1 MATTTAQHTTK
12 WQQHASLAS
21 FLSASLP
28 ACSSF
33 IDPTLLQD
41 FKEIWQQLSS
51 GEAVLAIWPSATKE
65 GNIVVTDESIPYLQ
79 YQDDFVKRVCSHVD
93 EPDTI
98 RDLRRAY
105 TGYMDLPVADVVAHM
120 EHMEELARRANAFD
134 DVVLRCCGI
143 TAPSPPTG
151 LSYTDPTI
159 DFTIQHQPLMKK
171 TKTTTTTTCK
181 RKRCKLMA
189 APPSASGGTRPR
201 GSHRGPGADRKK
213 TCPNCG
219 RKEFNNKKTCGGCMY
234 SFRSCTV

>member
-1 MATTTAQHTTK
+1 MANTAETTHGLSCFP
-12 WQQHASLAS
+12 SLLLADT
-21 FLSASLP
+21 SATYSTL
-28 ACSSF
+28 
-33 IDPTLLQD
+33 IDPSLLQD

-51 GEAVLAIWPSATKE
+51 GEAVIAIWSSTTKE
-65 GNIVVTDESIPYLQ
+65 GNVIVTDESIPYLQ

-189 APPSASGGTRPR
+189 APPSASGGARPR

>member
-1 MATTTAQHTTK
+1 MATTSTTQHTSKT
-12 WQQHASLAS
+12 LEEVS

-28 ACSSF
+28 VACSSCSIL

-65 GNIVVTDESIPYLQ
+65 GNIVVIDESIPYLQ

-120 EHMEELARRANAFD
+120 EHMEELARQARAFD

-151 LSYTDPTI
+151 LSSYTDPTI
-159 DFTIQHQPLMKK
+159 DFTIQHQPLMK
-171 TKTTTTTTCK
+171 TTTTTCK
-181 RKRCKLMA
+181 RKRCKFMA

-213 TCPNCG
+213 TCPTCG
-219 RKEFNNKKTCGGCMY
+219 HKEFNNKKTCSSCMY